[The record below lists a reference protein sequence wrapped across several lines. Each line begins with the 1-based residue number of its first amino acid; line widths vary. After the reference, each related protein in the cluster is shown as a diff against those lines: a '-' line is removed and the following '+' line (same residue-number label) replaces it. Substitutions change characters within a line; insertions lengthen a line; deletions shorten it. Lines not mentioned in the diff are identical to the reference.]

1 VCWLMQADLYNGHK
15 TVACCCVYV
24 CLQELAADQ
33 QLSRAALKQSG
44 MASAGGG
51 GSYELQSL
59 ADSPRKPPVI
69 ALDPLSQLSTTVT
82 HGSSVG
88 SDISSQQ
95 AQP

>member
-1 VCWLMQADLYNGHK
+1 MGIKRWHVVVC
-15 TVACCCVYV
+15 V

-44 MASAGGG
+44 MASASGG

-69 ALDPLSQLSTTVT
+69 ALDPLSQPSTTVT
-82 HGSSVG
+82 HGSSVTTAG